1 MKQGS
6 HIRIYDV
13 DKGWKVKKDIS
24 ARNLR
29 WTITDTSLSP
39 DRQYL
44 VSLGC
49 VPYGVAFVDSIR
61 MKNFLLQSI
70 LTLAC
75 ESFTSLSTLYHFS
88 SSSNFSHLANC

>member
-13 DKGWKVKKDIS
+13 EKDWKVKKDIS

-44 VSLGC
+44 VSSACLLDE
-49 VPYGVAFVDSIR
+49 VAFAC
-61 MKNFLLQSI
+61 FLRWRTSYYKQPI
-70 LTLAC
+70 LTMAC
-75 ESFTSLSTLYHFS
+75 EFI
-88 SSSNFSHLANC
+88 